1 MRNEIIL
8 IVSLVCIY
16 TAVVLLYRFLGK
28 TGLFMWTVIATIS
41 ANIEVLILV
50 RAFGM
55 EMTLGNILFASTF
68 LVTDILSENEGKR
81 EADRAVTIGIITSIA
96 FILISQSWFLY
107 APASDDWAA
116 PAIRS
121 VFSNTPRLMLV
132 SIAVYA
138 IVQVFDVWAYH
149 KIWARTSRIFGDS
162 HRGLWIRNNCSTLVS
177 QLLNTVLFNFGAF
190 WGLHSVS
197 TILAICVSS
206 YVIFIATSLLDTPA
220 VYVARRWHE
229 KAGTDIC

>member
-28 TGLFMWTVIATIS
+28 TGLFMWTVIATIA

-81 EADRAVTIGIITSIA
+81 EADRAVTIGI
-96 FILISQSWFLY
+96 
-107 APASDDWAA
+107 
-116 PAIRS
+116 
-121 VFSNTPRLMLV
+121 
-132 SIAVYA
+132 
-138 IVQVFDVWAYH
+138 
-149 KIWARTSRIFGDS
+149 KIGRA
-162 HRGLWIRNNCSTLVS
+162 HV
-177 QLLNTVLFNFGAF
+177 
-190 WGLHSVS
+190 
-197 TILAICVSS
+197 
-206 YVIFIATSLLDTPA
+206 
-220 VYVARRWHE
+220 
-229 KAGTDIC
+229 